1 MMRWRDVWRGLVG
14 AALAL
19 SMLGCAGWSPFPE
32 AEIPAALQALL
43 DDPDAYVQPSDYDPD
58 GLPDATPDADAALL
72 SGCWATFREP
82 GGEIPVQHFMV
93 LRFEP
98 ESGEVTHYTLERDP
112 FGLGLLNVV
121 VMARGTYEVTVEDGE
136 LNVHMTMTGM
146 WATDPDTGLLVAEE
160 LPEDPD
166 ESDSI
171 LRLNGEYLWVSDYED
186 DSGQWW
192 WIYRRFDCPE

>member
-1 MMRWRDVWRGLVG
+1 MWRGLVG

-19 SMLGCAGWSPFPE
+19 SMLGCAGWSPFP
-32 AEIPAALQALL
+32 ATEIPAALQALL
-43 DDPDAYVQPSDYDPD
+43 DDPDAYVQPSDYDPE